1 MADPRFFT
9 RAGPFT
15 VGEIAARTGATLAGD
30 ADAGRPLLD
39 VAPLE
44 TAGRE
49 DLSFLD
55 NRKYLDAF
63 TATRAGAAFVHPD
76 LVGRAPAGLVAL
88 VTKTPHKAYALAAQ
102 AFYPA
107 PVVPPGIAP
116 TAVIDPSARLGDG
129 VSIGPY
135 AVIGP
140 RAEIG
145 DRCRIGPHVV
155 IDAGVVLAEDVRVD
169 SHCTLSHCFV
179 GPRTIIFP
187 GARIGQDGFGFAPD
201 PKGHVRVPQLGRVI
215 IGANVE
221 IGANTAIDRGAGPDT
236 IIGDGA
242 MIDNLVQI
250 GHNVAVGRGCALA
263 AQVGI
268 AGSTKL
274 GDFVM
279 AGGQAG
285 IAGHL
290 AVGAGAQV
298 AAKGGVMRDVPAGVT
313 VCGFPA
319 VPIKEF
325 MRQVAALQHLAKK
338 RGE

>member
-9 RAGPFT
+9 RSGPFT
-15 VGEIAARTGATLAGD
+15 VAEIAARTGADTAPGANRDLLLA
-30 ADAGRPLLD
+30 D

-44 TAGRE
+44 TAGPT

-55 NRKYLDAF
+55 NRKYVDAF
-63 TATRAGAAFVHPD
+63 ASSQAGAAFVQAD
-76 LVGRAPAGLVAL
+76 LAPRAPATLVAL
-88 VTKTPHKAYALAAQ
+88 VVKDPYKAYARAAW
-102 AFYPA
+102 AFYPPPA
-107 PVVPPGIAP
+107 VPAEIAP
-116 TAVIDPSARLGDG
+116 SAIIDPTARVGEG
-129 VSIGPY
+129 VNVGPY
-135 AVIGP
+135 AVVGA
-140 RAEIG
+140 RVEIG
-145 DRCRIGPHVV
+145 DRCRIGAHVV
-155 IDAGVVLAEDVRVD
+155 IGDGVVLAEDVNIHP
-169 SHCTLSHCFV
+169 HCTLSHCFV
-179 GPRTIIFP
+179 GPHTTIFP

-201 PKGHVRVPQLGRVI
+201 PAGHVRVPQLGRVI
-215 IGANVE
+215 IGAGVE

-236 IIGDGA
+236 IVGDGA

-250 GHNVAVGRGCALA
+250 GHNVAIGRGCLLA

-268 AGSTKL
+268 AGSSKV

-290 AVGAGAQV
+290 AIGTGVRIAG
-298 AAKGGVMRDVPAGVT
+298 KTGVMRDVAAGVT

-319 VPIKEF
+319 VPISEF
-325 MRQVAALQHLAKK
+325 MRQVAALRRLVKK